1 VLALI
6 PLLPFLGFLVNA
18 AIGRRL
24 SKGVSGVLACAVM
37 LASFAL
43 SVTAVRQLAGL
54 PADGREIVQTVFTWI
69 RSGDFTL
76 DLTLR
81 LDPLSALMILVITGI
96 GSLIHI
102 YSTAYMHEE
111 TDADYARFFSYLN
124 LFVFFMLVLVLG
136 ANFLV
141 MFVGWEGVGLCSYL
155 LIGFYY
161 VKKSAGDASKKAFI
175 VNRIGDY
182 AFILGTLLAL
192 ITFGTLD
199 FQLIAAKATPMAPE
213 TTFLTLNLITLLMFI
228 GATGKS
234 AQIPLYTWL
243 PDAMEGPTPVSA
255 LIHAATMVTAG
266 VYMIGRNAVLF
277 EHAPITLGIVAAVG
291 AATALFAG
299 TIGLVQNDI
308 KRVLAYSTVSQ
319 LGYMFLAMG
328 VGAFGAGVFHLYTHA
343 FFKAC
348 LFLGSGAVIHA
359 LHGEQDIRY
368 MGGLKKAL
376 PITYW
381 TFLVAALAI
390 AGVPLLAGFFS
401 KDEILFETF
410 DHGHTWLWV
419 VGAITSLLTATYMF
433 RLVFLTFHGDRRAAP
448 AAADDAHGHASHHGH
463 DDHAHAHGHSTPP
476 SPAHAGF
483 GAAGAHGDHHEHL
496 HDAPPAMALALVVLA
511 VGSAFAGYLGVPH
524 ALGGHNT
531 LGEWL
536 HPAFV
541 ATPRALAECNVP
553 VALPGAPAG
562 MTLAECAPGDAVPAL
577 ASSSAT
583 ATERALPASGS
594 AETQA
599 PAEAGAEP
607 GGAEDKTALELT
619 LMGVSSL
626 IAVIGIA
633 LAAFLWLKNPRIPAS
648 LATQFPGLHRLLLNK
663 YYVDEI
669 YDATIVHPI
678 ERASTDGLWKGVDVK
693 GVDGAVNLA
702 GYLVAGVSAVLR
714 LTQTGSVRS
723 YAASTFV
730 GVVLVLGYYLWR

>member
-1 VLALI
+1 MLALI
-6 PLLPFLGFLVNA
+6 PLFPLLGFLVNA
-18 AIGRRL
+18 SVGRGL
-24 SKGVSGVLACAVM
+24 PKAVSGGLACVAM
-37 LASFAL
+37 LAAFAL
-43 SVTAVRQLAGL
+43 SVTQVMSLAAL
-54 PADGREIVQTVFTWI
+54 PASSREISHTVFTWI
-69 RSGDFTL
+69 KSGDFAL
-76 DLTLR
+76 DLTFR
-81 LDPLSALMILVITGI
+81 LDPLSAVMILVITGI

-111 TDADYARFFSYLN
+111 TDGEFARFFSYLN

-136 ANFLV
+136 SNFLV

-161 VKKSAGDASKKAFI
+161 VKKSAGDAAKKAFI
-175 VNRIGDY
+175 VNRVGDY
-182 AFILGTLLAL
+182 LFVLGALLAFVTFGSFDFQIIAAKVTAL
-192 ITFGTLD
+192 PPEVTFGT
-199 FQLIAAKATPMAPE
+199 IS
-213 TTFLTLNLITLLMFI
+213 LITLLLFG

-277 EHAPITLGIVAAVG
+277 EHAPITLGVIAAVG

-359 LHGEQDIRY
+359 LHGEQDIRH
-368 MGGLKKAL
+368 MGGLKKGL

-381 TFLVAALAI
+381 TFLIASLAI
-390 AGVPLLAGFFS
+390 AGVPFLAGFFS

-410 DHGHTWLWV
+410 DHGHQLLWV
-419 VGAITSLLTATYMF
+419 MGVVTSLLTATYMF
-433 RLVFLTFHGDRRAAP
+433 RLVFLTFHGERRTAP
-448 AAADDAHGHASHHGH
+448 VGAGHGH
-463 DDHAHAHGHSTPP
+463 DAHPAHVRGPDAPDAHAHG
-476 SPAHAGF
+476 G
-483 GAAGAHGDHHEHL
+483 GHL
-496 HDAPPAMALALVVLA
+496 HDAPPAMALALIVLA
-511 VGSAFAGYLGVPH
+511 IGSASAGWLGWPH
-524 ALGGHNT
+524 ALMGGHNN

-536 HPAFV
+536 QPSFV
-541 ATPRALAECNVP
+541 ATSKALAECNVP
-553 VALPGAPAG
+553 VSLPGAPAG

-577 ASSSAT
+577 ASSAQT
-583 ATERALPASGS
+583 AAEMALPASAQA
-594 AETQA
+594 AESH
-599 PAEAGAEP
+599 AEPVDGGHAGA
-607 GGAEDKTALELT
+607 GAEDKTALELS

-626 IAVIGIA
+626 IAVLGIG
-633 LAAFLWLKNPRIPAS
+633 LAAFLWLKNPQIPAS
-648 LATQFPGLHRLLLNK
+648 VAARFPGLHRLLLNK

-669 YDATIVHPI
+669 YDAAIVHPI
-678 ERASTDGLWKGVDVK
+678 QAASTHGLWKVADARII
-693 GVDGAVNLA
+693 DGAVNVT

-714 LTQTGSVRS
+714 LFQTGSVRS

-730 GVVLVLGYYLWR
+730 GVVLILGYYLWR

>member
-1 VLALI
+1 MLALI

-18 AIGRRL
+18 SLGRRL
-24 SKGVSGVLACAVM
+24 SKGVSGGLACLVM
-37 LASFAL
+37 LASFA
-43 SVTAVRQLAGL
+43 VAAQQVMALAAL
-54 PADGREIVQTVFTWI
+54 PADGREITQTYFTWI

-76 DLTLR
+76 DLTFR

-111 TDADYARFFSYLN
+111 TDSEYARFFSYLN

-136 ANFLV
+136 SNLLV

-155 LIGFYY
+155 LIGYYY

-175 VNRIGDY
+175 VNRVGDY
-182 AFILGTLLAL
+182 AFVLGTLLAFV
-192 ITFGTLD
+192 TFGTLD
-199 FQLIAAKATPMAPE
+199 FQLIAAKSTPMAAE
-213 TTFLTLNLITLLMFI
+213 ATSFGVLSLITLLMFV

-277 EHAPITLGIVAAVG
+277 EHAPITLGIVAAIG

-328 VGAFGAGVFHLYTHA
+328 VGAFGAGIFHLYTHA

-390 AGVPLLAGFFS
+390 AGVPFLSGFFS

-410 DHGHTWLWV
+410 RHGYTWLWV
-419 VGAITSLLTATYMF
+419 IGAITSLLTATYMF
-433 RLVFLTFHGDRRAAP
+433 RLVFLTFHGERRAAP
-448 AAADDAHGHASHHGH
+448 AAAPAAHGPGH
-463 DDHAHAHGHSTPP
+463 DDHAPALAHGHV
-476 SPAHAGF
+476 AHDSGHGHGGH
-483 GAAGAHGDHHEHL
+483 GAHL
-496 HDAPPAMALALVVLA
+496 HDAPAPMALALIVLA
-511 VGSAFAGYLGVPH
+511 IGSVLAGYAGWPH
-524 ALGGHNT
+524 ALGGHNL

-536 HPAFV
+536 HPAFT
-541 ATPRALAECNVP
+541 ATSKALAECNVP
-553 VALPGAPAG
+553 VVLPGAPAG
-562 MTLAECAPGDAVPAL
+562 MTLAECAPGDAVPAM
-577 ASSSAT
+577 ASTAST
-583 ATERALPASGS
+583 ATEQTLPASALAG
-594 AETQA
+594 AQEPAAAGAGHEA
-599 PAEAGAEP
+599 PAG
-607 GGAEDKTALELT
+607 EDQTALELR

-626 IAVIGIA
+626 IALLGIA
-633 LAAFLWLKNPRIPAS
+633 LATFLWLKNPQVPAS
-648 LATQFPGLHRLLLNK
+648 LATRFPGLHRLLLNK
-663 YYVDEI
+663 YYVDEV
-669 YDATIVHPI
+669 YDAAIVHPI
-678 ERASTDGLWKGVDVK
+678 QRASTEGLWKGMDVK
-693 GVDGAVNLA
+693 VVDGAVNLA

-714 LTQTGSVRS
+714 LMQTGSVRS